1 MNLSA
6 LKQNTHVS
14 VLHQFQPLIAY
25 FKSKCM
31 FLIKMLF
38 ISVGL
43 FILPTTA
50 LVVASYGKNTSNDE
64 ISILQIT

>member
-50 LVVASYGKNTSNDE
+50 SVVSYGKNTSNDE
-64 ISILQIT
+64 ISMLQIT